1 VIQKCPTFVLKENR
15 LEFNIMEK
23 DGSSFVRSVSVR
35 KLLLGRNTS
44 RNVEGTK
51 QSLDALRAEGYLV
64 HGNPNVC
71 AKSRYLLTNE
81 DVIEVQG
88 PQTSGEAEYVA
99 IFTGGEIFVS
109 VGSDHNDRTLY
120 RLWTQALGKV
130 GDTAKSKQMCPA
142 VVASSAWRYADVKDH
157 WDILNLKSFVT
168 VGGAKIPFQDFRL
181 TDLVDLE
188 YHLRTNPSLREDGTV
203 LFGGSSEM
211 LPNVPSNIYKGQAL
225 LQGLIFP
232 RDFAFE
238 LVDPVLQRKISH
250 SYVIASLEEAGSLS
264 L

>member
-1 VIQKCPTFVLKENR
+1 LLRENR
-15 LEFNIMEK
+15 LEFNVEEK
-23 DGSSFVRSVSVR
+23 DGPTSVRSISV
-35 KLLLGRNTS
+35 KKILLGRNAS

-51 QSLDALRAEGYLV
+51 ESLDVLRAEGYKI

-99 IFTGGEIFVS
+99 LSTGGEIFIS

-120 RLWTQALGKV
+120 YLWTEALGKV
-130 GDTAKSKQMCPA
+130 ADTAKSKQMCPA
-142 VVASSAWRYADVKDH
+142 VVARMAWRYADVKDH
-157 WDILNLKSFVT
+157 WDQLNLKSFVT
-168 VGGAKIPFQDFRL
+168 VGGTKIPFQDFRL

-188 YHLRTNPSLREDGTV
+188 YHLRTNRALRDDGTV

-211 LPNVPSNIYKGQAL
+211 LPNVPSNVYKGQAS

-232 RDFAFE
+232 GDFSFE

-250 SYVIASLEEAGSLS
+250 SYSIVSLEEAGSLS

>member
-1 VIQKCPTFVLKENR
+1 MLKEKQ
-15 LEFNIMEK
+15 LEFNIAEK
-23 DGSSFVRSVSVR
+23 DGSTYARSFNVK

-44 RNVEGTK
+44 RNVEGTR
-51 QSLDALRAEGYLV
+51 QSLDALRAEGYLI

-81 DVIEVQG
+81 DAIEVQG
-88 PQTSGEAEYVA
+88 PQTSGEVEYVA
-99 IFTGGEIFVS
+99 IFAGGEIFLS

-120 RLWTQALGKV
+120 YLWTQALGKV
-130 GDTAKSKQMCPA
+130 ADTAKSKQMCPA
-142 VVASSAWRYADVKDH
+142 VLGRTAWRYADVMDH
-157 WDILNLKSFVT
+157 WDQLSLKSFVT
-168 VGGAKIPFQDFRL
+168 VRGAKVPYQDFRL
-181 TDLVDLE
+181 ADLVDLE

-211 LPNVPSNIYKGQAL
+211 LANVPSDVYKGQASI
-225 LQGLIFP
+225 QGLIFP
-232 RDFAFE
+232 GDFAFE

-250 SYVIASLEEAGSLS
+250 SYTITSLEEAGSLS